1 MNRLNELKVEYDN
14 LVMEKEQS
22 EQLYTAMLAKTKE
35 MDLNTK
41 DMMQNLEVVDLAYEP
56 FNPIKP
62 RKALTL
68 LLGLVGVWAWALPR
82 LFCQL
87 PGRFGQEF
95 GRHRKLPQAQLP
107 GIHSEH
113 QKSVVGGA
121 RFASPPASSI
131 QCSGRFPHR
140 ACSGFSCAQVRQ
152 I

>member
-68 LLGLVGVWAWALPR
+68 LLGLVGGLGMGFAFAF
-82 LFCQL
+82 FCQL
-87 PGRFGQEF
+87 PGRFGQES

-113 QKSVVGGA
+113 QKPVVGGA
-121 RFASPPASSI
+121 
-131 QCSGRFPHR
+131 
-140 ACSGFSCAQVRQ
+140 
-152 I
+152 